1 VATIVK
7 KPRKDGVA
15 YLFQVKLT
23 NPLTAKKLV
32 KTKTWNPPKSY
43 TQKQAERE
51 AVILADAWEKEVRA
65 YYNVYN
71 PHGELTPDST
81 FKEVAEKWLEKLE
94 GQGSLSHL
102 EGSKDYIKVVLPHI
116 GKIKVGMLTQGIIQ
130 NLFDWVDKRERII
143 IKVRSKPKIVRK
155 TMKNRN
161 ETYATMTNNHKINN
175 NSICAV
181 LNGKRNVTLDYAER
195 FAKALDADVN
205 LLFNITETRQPYA
218 YNILTIK

>member
-1 VATIVK
+1 MFIELNSGFKGVSARLNYFFVASLSLKKTKYKEEKEVATIVK

-81 FKEVAEKWLEKLE
+81 FKEVAKKWLEKLE

-161 ETYATMTNNHKINN
+161 ETYATMTNKHKIK
-175 NSICAV
+175 II
-181 LNGKRNVTLDYAER
+181 LYA
-195 FAKALDADVN
+195 
-205 LLFNITETRQPYA
+205 QY
-218 YNILTIK
+218 